1 MLDVVNLQDLAKEA
15 MLDFAN
21 LMFLPKG
28 ALLNCAN
35 VQELAKGAP
44 PSSLSIY
51 LILPRERCWIST
63 GTCQG
68 SDAGFRQFTR
78 TCKGSAALNLVNLRD
93 LAKGT
98 MLAFCQST
106 RPCQGSDADFLS
118 TSPCQRSGAGFCGS
132 KRTCQGS
139 AALALVNQQ
148 DLDKGEMLNFVDRQ
162 EQAKRRADF
171 FLYL

>member
-78 TCKGSAALNLVNLRD
+78 TCKGSAALKLVNLRD

-106 RPCQGSDADFLS
+106 RPCQGSDMLTFCLPVLAK
-118 TSPCQRSGAGFCGS
+118 GAVLDSVDLGELA
-132 KRTCQGS
+132 K
-139 AALALVNQQ
+139 AAPRWLWSIYKILPR
-148 DLDKGEMLNFVDRQ
+148 ERC
-162 EQAKRRADF
+162 
-171 FLYL
+171 